1 MPSNIHIE
9 WQGYELLASGQG
21 QRLERWNDTVIL
33 RPESAAHWDWTDRT
47 NLPRWDGFYSGAR
60 ATGGTWSWRR
70 PFPEQ
75 CVVRHGHLS
84 FLIRPTNSKHLGL
97 FPEQSV
103 NWDWIRKTLDVASHG
118 EPPKVLN
125 LFGYTGGASLAAAN
139 AGAAVTHV
147 DAARAMVSWCSE
159 NAKISG
165 LSEAPIRYIVEDALT
180 FLQREIRR
188 GNRYEGII
196 MDPPAFGRGK
206 GGELWKLSEHLPYLL
221 DSAQEALSDHPL
233 FLILNTYSDT
243 LDDLAESLIPK
254 RLSRLGGSVEMMQLS
269 LKGALDGLRIPCGI
283 SHRWCNG
290 S

>member
-1 MPSNIHIE
+1 
-9 WQGYELLASGQG
+9 
-21 QRLERWNDTVIL
+21 
-33 RPESAAHWDWTDRT
+33 
-47 NLPRWDGFYSGAR
+47 
-60 ATGGTWSWRR
+60 
-70 PFPEQ
+70 
-75 CVVRHGHLS
+75 VRHGRLS

-103 NWDWIRKTLDVASHG
+103 NWDWIREKLDGASRE

-125 LFGYTGGASLAAAN
+125 LFGYTGGASLAAAS

-165 LSEAPIRYIVEDALT
+165 LSEAPIRYIVEDELT

-188 GNRYEGII
+188 ENRYEGII

-233 FLILNTYSDT
+233 FLILNTYSDA
-243 LDDLAESLIPK
+243 LDNLAESLITK
-254 RLSRLGGSVEMMQLS
+254 RLSRLGGSVETLQLS
-269 LKGALDGLRIPCGI
+269 LKGALDDLRIPCGT
-283 SHRWCNG
+283 SHRWSG
-290 S
+290 ES

>member
-1 MPSNIHIE
+1 MPSNIHSE
-9 WQGYELLASGQG
+9 LQGYELLASGEG
-21 QRLERWNDTVIL
+21 QRLERWNDTVVL
-33 RPESAAHWDWTDRT
+33 RPESAAHWDWRDQS
-47 NLPRWDGFYSGAR
+47 NLPQWDGLYSGSR

-70 PFPEQ
+70 PFSEQ
-75 CVVRHGHLS
+75 CVVRHGNLS

-103 NWDWIRKTLDVASHG
+103 NWDWIQKTLLVASRRK
-118 EPPKVLN
+118 PPKVLN

-147 DAARAMVSWCSE
+147 DAVRAMVSWCSE

-165 LSEAPIRYIVEDALT
+165 LAEAPIRYIVEDALS

-206 GGELWKLSEHLPYLL
+206 GSELWKLSEHLPYLM
-221 DSAQEALSDHPL
+221 DSAQEVLSDHPL

-243 LDDLAESLIPK
+243 LDDLAESLIFK
-254 RLSRLGGSVEMMQLS
+254 RLSRLGGSVEMLQLS
-269 LKGALDGLRIPCGI
+269 LKGALDDLRIPCGI

>member
-1 MPSNIHIE
+1 MPSTIPSD
-9 WQGYELLASGQG
+9 WQGYEFLASGDG
-21 QRLERWNDTVIL
+21 QRLEQWNDVVTR
-33 RPESAAHWDWTDRT
+33 RPESAALWNWIDQTK
-47 NLPRWDGFYSGAR
+47 LPRCDGSYSGTR
-60 ATGGTWSWRR
+60 ATGGSWSWRR

-75 CVVRHGHLS
+75 CVVRHGSLS

-103 NWDWIRKTLDVASHG
+103 NWDWIREKLDGASRE

-125 LFGYTGGASLAAAN
+125 LFGYTGGSSLAAAS

-233 FLILNTYSDT
+233 FLILNTYSDA
-243 LDDLAESLIPK
+243 LDNLAESLITK
-254 RLSRLGGSVEMMQLS
+254 RLSRLGGSVERVQLS
-269 LKGALDGLRIPCGI
+269 LKGALDDLRIPCGI
-283 SHRWCNG
+283 SHRWCSG

>member
-33 RPESAAHWDWTDRT
+33 RPESAAHWDWTDQT

-103 NWDWIRKTLDVASHG
+103 NWDWIRKTLDVASRG

-196 MDPPAFGRGK
+196 MDPPSFGRGK

-243 LDDLAESLIPK
+243 LDDLAESLISK